1 MKSSLALI
9 VILLGA
15 ILLNSAVFTVDETE
29 QVIITQFG
37 MPVGEPVTKAGL
49 HWKTPFVQTVNR
61 IEKRVLEWDGPSTQ
75 MTTKNKVFVMVDT
88 FARWQITDPLVFFRQ
103 LTDERRALS
112 RLNGIIGSET
122 RIVIA
127 RHDFIEAV
135 RTTKDRKVMREATL
149 QAATTTISTA
159 EARIGVLP
167 SITRGRSELEAEIFA
182 NASTK
187 VHDLGIR
194 LLDVRLKRID
204 YDSSVSSSIYQRMI
218 SERQQ
223 IADRYR
229 SEGGGEAAKI
239 NGERERDLN
248 LIESEAYRKV
258 QEIEGAADA
267 KATEIYA
274 KAYNQ
279 TPEAAELFEF
289 TKTMNAYKTLIT
301 GDTTLVFTTDSELFR
316 FLKSSNPKAPP
327 VPVPAAVSPAGA
339 EFVPLTKLPTLL
351 EVGR

>member
-1 MKSSLALI
+1 MKSSLLLIAALVLVI
-9 VILLGA
+9 VLG
-15 ILLNSAVFTVDETE
+15 SACYTVDQAE
-29 QVIITQFG
+29 QVVITQFG
-37 MPVGEPVTKAGL
+37 MPVGKPVTDAGL
-49 HWKTPFVQTVNR
+49 HWKIPFVQTVNR

-88 FARWQITDPLVFFRQ
+88 FARWQIEDPLKFFRQ

-127 RHDFIEAV
+127 RHDFTEAV
-135 RTTKDRKVMREATL
+135 RTTKDRKVMREAVITTSP
-149 QAATTTISTA
+149 AAVVSTA

-167 SITRGRSELEAEIFA
+167 SITRGRSELEKEIFA
-182 NASTK
+182 NAASK
-187 VHDLGIR
+187 VDDLGIR

-204 YDSSVSSSIYQRMI
+204 YDPSVSQSIYQRMI
-218 SERQQ
+218 TERQQ

-229 SEGGGEAAKI
+229 SEGAGEAAKI

-279 TPEAAELFEF
+279 TPEAAQLFEF
-289 TKTMNAYKTLIT
+289 TKTMDAYKKLIT
-301 GDTTLVFTTDSELFR
+301 GDTTMVFTTDSELFR
-316 FLKSSNPKAPP
+316 YLKSSDPQARPAPP
-327 VPVPAAVSPAGA
+327 AVSGPA